1 MDENNKNIPL
11 VENHKTI
18 LLIEDDK
25 MVSSLYEAKLSE
37 DGNKIIVADNG
48 VTGLEIAKKEIPDII
63 LLDIIIPQI
72 DGFSVLEE
80 LKKDNNTKNIPVLML
95 TNLGT
100 DEDRL
105 KGEKMGA
112 VDYVVKASITPAELK
127 ERINKYLK

>member
-25 MVSSLYEAKLSE
+25 MVSSLYEAKLGE
-37 DGNKIIVADNG
+37 DGNKIIIADNG

-112 VDYVVKASITPAELK
+112 VDYAVKASITPAELK
-127 ERINKYLK
+127 EKINKYLK